1 MTRGGRAGVGSC
13 PALPIEE
20 QKVKADDNRDA
31 SGKEQHAEKVLTLF
45 RHLGGLD
52 SRIDFEHSFK
62 AFHGHLFENRF
73 LLGIDRRETEGS
85 RDERI
90 VLICEGIGMPDNLLA
105 SFKRTLPDA
114 NHVYFGVE
122 KNEQSLLFK
131 AYLELRDKIEQEIGG
146 ADVSGRSFLLF
157 TGFKW
162 DAFSPTRQAVTRY
175 DWFSSLPVPDMLD
188 HLQMTIEPSRHHE
201 LLEIVRRITERA
213 SKEMS
218 HGDIQYLD
226 VTEEGNPRRSFD
238 INIYKSGL
246 RLEDLYPHLLRALA
260 HYAIDPGRFE
270 SLYQRILHFR
280 RESHRL

>member
-1 MTRGGRAGVGSC
+1 
-13 PALPIEE
+13 
-20 QKVKADDNRDA
+20 
-31 SGKEQHAEKVLTLF
+31 
-45 RHLGGLD
+45 
-52 SRIDFEHSFK
+52 
-62 AFHGHLFENRF
+62 
-73 LLGIDRRETEGS
+73 
-85 RDERI
+85 
-90 VLICEGIGMPDNLLA
+90 
-105 SFKRTLPDA
+105 
-114 NHVYFGVE
+114 
-122 KNEQSLLFK
+122 
-131 AYLELRDKIEQEIGG
+131 
-146 ADVSGRSFLLF
+146 
-157 TGFKW
+157 
-162 DAFSPTRQAVTRY
+162 
-175 DWFSSLPVPDMLD
+175 MLD